1 MGALARYERGRP
13 TGSRAGGTW
22 FGLGDKDLA
31 THLYRTARLAEGAPL
46 SAVVGEIAAA
56 WGIGVRLLPMSDDRV
71 QTMVTI
77 IEDHGLAEVGFQDYF
92 VGRHHSVPVASLRF
106 AGAGQARPAAGV
118 LEAIEAAD
126 VVVISP
132 SNPLVSIAPIR
143 AVPGIEAALRARRDR
158 VVAVSPI
165 IAGAAL
171 KGPADRMLGELGHE
185 VSVVGVARVYA
196 GIASTLVVDEAD
208 ADLAGAVESEG
219 LECVV
224 VPTVMKG
231 RAEAAALARIVVGAR

>member
-1 MGALARYERGRP
+1 
-13 TGSRAGGTW
+13 
-22 FGLGDKDLA
+22 
-31 THLYRTARLAEGAPL
+31 
-46 SAVVGEIAAA
+46 
-56 WGIGVRLLPMSDDRV
+56 
-71 QTMVTI
+71 
-77 IEDHGLAEVGFQDYF
+77 
-92 VGRHHSVPVASLRF
+92 
-106 AGAGQARPAAGV
+106 
-118 LEAIEAAD
+118 
-126 VVVISP
+126 
-132 SNPLVSIAPIR
+132 
-143 AVPGIEAALRARRDR
+143 

-208 ADLAGAVESEG
+208 ADLAGAVEGEG